1 MLSVVYKLQDD
12 VLLVAVVWFGGRGGW
27 GVCDCTPWTG
37 LISVGHEALFVEHT
51 PAHWTLDDSL
61 RVELEQCIVPVSA
74 TRCRAALLCILAT
87 VTAVRRDML
96 RKLVEDEYELLEER

>member
-1 MLSVVYKLQDD
+1 MLSVVYKLQYD
-12 VLLVAVVWFGGRGGW
+12 VLLVVWFGGRGGW
-27 GVCDCTPWTG
+27 GVCDCTSWTG
-37 LISVGHEALFVEHT
+37 LISVDHEALFVEHT

-61 RVELEQCIVPVSA
+61 RVELEQGIVPVSA